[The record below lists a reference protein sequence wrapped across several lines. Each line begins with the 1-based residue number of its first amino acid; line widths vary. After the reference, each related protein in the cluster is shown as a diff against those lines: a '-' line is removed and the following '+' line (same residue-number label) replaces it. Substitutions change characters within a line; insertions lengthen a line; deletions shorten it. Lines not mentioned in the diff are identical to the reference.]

1 MLLGDDAHVLPL
13 PVALGQWSQTP
24 TREPRRMRPMQL
36 PVSGTLTSV
45 APGLFPVTLTS
56 AEQAAFGKLP
66 AKPEGRPPAVR
77 DEGSVLG
84 TGHLD
89 GDRPSSCRVA
99 GRLPSS
105 VCPSE
110 EETGSGG
117 GAGRSHGG
125 VDGTRPVLRVP
136 GRPQPCAL
144 QSADSLCGRRGD
156 ALLAGAPEPASKTAR
171 CVTCGPCL
179 PGQPQVTSE
188 ERPHKTR

>member
-36 PVSGTLTSV
+36 PVSGTFTSV
-45 APGLFPVTLTS
+45 ALGLFPVTLTS

-89 GDRPSSCRVA
+89 GDRPGSCRVA

-125 VDGTRPVLRVP
+125 VDGTRPRPP
-136 GRPQPCAL
+136 GPWAATAL
-144 QSADSLCGRRGD
+144 C
-156 ALLAGAPEPASKTAR
+156 PAV
-171 CVTCGPCL
+171 C
-179 PGQPQVTSE
+179 GQPVWSERGCSLGRCSRTSI
-188 ERPHKTR
+188 